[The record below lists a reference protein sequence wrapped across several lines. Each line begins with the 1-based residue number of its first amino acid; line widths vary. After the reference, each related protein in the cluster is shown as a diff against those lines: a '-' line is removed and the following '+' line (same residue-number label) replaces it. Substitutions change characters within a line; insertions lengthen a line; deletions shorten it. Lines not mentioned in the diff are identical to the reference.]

1 MDQQPVRDLADV
13 LGRAEPNFRSEGHV
27 TANNMKGGKRRRRKR
42 AGSKKSRK
50 SKRSKSKKRR
60 SRKRRSKKR

>member
-13 LGRAEPNFRSEGHV
+13 LGRAEPNFRGEGNV

-42 AGSKKSRK
+42 AGSKKSRNCNE
-50 SKRSKSKKRR
+50 SKPCK
-60 SRKRRSKKR
+60 